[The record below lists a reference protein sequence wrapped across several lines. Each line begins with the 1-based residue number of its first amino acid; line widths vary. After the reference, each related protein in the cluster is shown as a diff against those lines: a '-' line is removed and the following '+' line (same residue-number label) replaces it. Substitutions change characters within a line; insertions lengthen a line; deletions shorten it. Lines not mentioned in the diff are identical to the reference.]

1 MCASGED
8 IMLKG
13 LTTLQVVINNIEFSH
28 TFLICRNITKPLV
41 LGLDFLKKYR
51 IGTTWRENRD
61 FSLKYENK
69 ILIQSIEESFEE
81 RNPQLK
87 AKSCIEIPGKSMVVV
102 HAKVNISPEQCDRL
116 FDIVPTNEMLTTYP
130 ELVTVPV
137 VHRTSHKTYNTVP
150 HVLVNIRE
158 EMVFIPK
165 GTILAELQLMSCS
178 INQITTESYIQM
190 NEIEAQKALSTND
203 QNKLTGCDN
212 DKSELSKDDMENL
225 EKKFITS
232 PADVDEHRKA
242 ELQDAVVTEKERN
255 QFKQLC
261 EEFTEVFSKCSED
274 IGRTPLVTMEIET
287 GDSPPVCQKP
297 YNLALKHVEW
307 VQKELQILEK
317 AGVIERSISPWAS
330 PIVIV
335 PKKSEPGEPPRRR
348 MCVDYRMLN
357 SLLPPIRKAHSK
369 QKGYHL
375 LFPYQKLMRY
385 MEN

>member
-13 LTTLQVVINNIEFSH
+13 LTTLQVVINNIEFCH
-28 TFLICRNITKPLV
+28 TFFICRNITKPLV

-51 IGTTWRENRD
+51 IGTTWTENGD
-61 FSLKYENK
+61 FSLKYQNK
-69 ILIQSIEESFEE
+69 ILVQSIEESFEE

-87 AKSCIEIPGKSMVVV
+87 AKSCIEIPGKSVVVV
-102 HAKVNISPEQCDRL
+102 HARVNISPEQCDRL
-116 FDIVPTNEMLTTYP
+116 FDIVPTNEMLTYP

-137 VHRTSHKTYNTVP
+137 VHRTSQKTYNTVP
-150 HVLVNIRE
+150 HVLVNLRE

-178 INQITTESYIQM
+178 INQITTESYMQI

-203 QNKLTGCDN
+203 QNKPTRDNNNDN
-212 DKSELSKDDMENL
+212 DKSELGKDDMENL

-261 EEFTEVFSKCSED
+261 EEFTEVFSKSSED
-274 IGRTPLVTMEIET
+274 IGRTPLVTMESET
-287 GDSPPVCQKP
+287 GNSPPVCQKP
-297 YNLALKHVEW
+297 YNLAQKHVEW

-335 PKKSEPGEPPRRR
+335 PKKSEPGNPPEEE
-348 MCVDYRMLN
+348 CV
-357 SLLPPIRKAHSK
+357 
-369 QKGYHL
+369 
-375 LFPYQKLMRY
+375 
-385 MEN
+385 

>member
-1 MCASGED
+1 MKNKRKTAKIREIVLNLDHGAIIPKEVQGKLCPTLIDTGATRSCVSEYFFNGLQNTEIKEIYGLRIVCASGED

-51 IGTTWRENRD
+51 IGTTWTENGN

-102 HAKVNISPEQCDRL
+102 HARVNISPEQCDRL

-130 ELVTVPV
+130 EFVTVPV
-137 VHRTSHKTYNTVP
+137 VHRTSQKTYNTVP
-150 HVLVNIRE
+150 QVLVNLRE

-203 QNKLTGCDN
+203 QNKPTGGDN
-212 DKSELSKDDMENL
+212 DKSEVSKDDMEKL
-225 EKKFITS
+225 EKKFIT
-232 PADVDEHRKA
+232 
-242 ELQDAVVTEKERN
+242 
-255 QFKQLC
+255 
-261 EEFTEVFSKCSED
+261 
-274 IGRTPLVTMEIET
+274 
-287 GDSPPVCQKP
+287 
-297 YNLALKHVEW
+297 
-307 VQKELQILEK
+307 
-317 AGVIERSISPWAS
+317 
-330 PIVIV
+330 
-335 PKKSEPGEPPRRR
+335 
-348 MCVDYRMLN
+348 
-357 SLLPPIRKAHSK
+357 
-369 QKGYHL
+369 
-375 LFPYQKLMRY
+375 
-385 MEN
+385 

>member
-1 MCASGED
+1 
-8 IMLKG
+8 
-13 LTTLQVVINNIEFSH
+13 
-28 TFLICRNITKPLV
+28 
-41 LGLDFLKKYR
+41 
-51 IGTTWRENRD
+51 
-61 FSLKYENK
+61 
-69 ILIQSIEESFEE
+69 
-81 RNPQLK
+81 
-87 AKSCIEIPGKSMVVV
+87 MV
-102 HAKVNISPEQCDRL
+102 S
-116 FDIVPTNEMLTTYP
+116 
-130 ELVTVPV
+130 
-137 VHRTSHKTYNTVP
+137 
-150 HVLVNIRE
+150 
-158 EMVFIPK
+158 IPK

-203 QNKLTGCDN
+203 QNKLTEHDN

-225 EKKFITS
+225 KKKFITS

-255 QFKQLC
+255 QFRQLC
-261 EEFTEVFSKCSED
+261 EEFTEVFSKSSED

-335 PKKSEPGEPPRRR
+335 LKKSEPGEPPRRR

-357 SLLPPIRKAHSK
+357 SLLPPVRKAHSK
-369 QKGYHL
+369 AKGGIIFCSL
-375 LFPYQKLMRY
+375 TK
-385 MEN
+385 N

>member
-1 MCASGED
+1 M
-8 IMLKG
+8 
-13 LTTLQVVINNIEFSH
+13 VIDNIEFSH

-51 IGTTWRENRD
+51 IGTTWTENGN

-69 ILIQSIEESFEE
+69 ILIQFIEESFEE

-87 AKSCIEIPGKSMVVV
+87 AKSCIEIPGKSVVVV
-102 HAKVNISPEQCDRL
+102 HARVNISPEQCDRL

-137 VHRTSHKTYNTVP
+137 VHRTSQKTYNTVP
-150 HVLVNIRE
+150 HVLVNLRE

-203 QNKLTGCDN
+203 QNKPTGGDN
-212 DKSELSKDDMENL
+212 DKSELSKDDMEKL
-225 EKKFITS
+225 EKFITS
-232 PADVDEHRKA
+232 AADVDEHRKA
-242 ELQDAVVTEKERN
+242 ELQDAAVTEKERD

-261 EEFTEVFSKCSED
+261 EEFTEVFSKSSED

-287 GDSPPVCQKP
+287 GGSPPVCQKP
-297 YNLALKHVEW
+297 YNLALN
-307 VQKELQILEK
+307 
-317 AGVIERSISPWAS
+317 
-330 PIVIV
+330 
-335 PKKSEPGEPPRRR
+335 
-348 MCVDYRMLN
+348 M
-357 SLLPPIRKAHSK
+357 
-369 QKGYHL
+369 
-375 LFPYQKLMRY
+375 
-385 MEN
+385 